1 MCSYK
6 PFDGVIFLLAKVSGV
21 TILGIDGYLVEVEVD
36 VAQGLPNLDIVGLP
50 DAAVR
55 EARERVRSA
64 VKNCDLNIPNK
75 RITVNLAP
83 ADLRKEGAGFDLAIA
98 VALLAAS
105 QQLDE
110 ELLRDTAFVGELSLD
125 GTVRPVPGALPMAI
139 ACRKAGKRLVLPLA
153 NASEAM
159 LVEGLEIIPVTSL
172 TDLLAV
178 LLGHKNPSAV
188 SETEQRAKVHQLDF
202 KDIAGQEQAKRALE
216 VAAAGGHN
224 VLLVGPPGSGKTLM
238 ARHLPTIL
246 PPMHREEALEVTK
259 IYSVAG
265 LLVERGSLVAE
276 RPFRSPHHSISY
288 GGLIGGGRIPQPGEV
303 SLSHH
308 GVLFLDE
315 LPEFS
320 KRVLEQLRQPL
331 EDGKVTIS
339 RVNATLSYPAEIMLV
354 AAMNP
359 CPCGYLGDK
368 LKPCTCSPG
377 EVSRYQARISG
388 PLLDRIDIQLHVP
401 RLEYDE
407 LSART
412 GGETSATIRARVVA
426 ARELQEHNLR
436 DYRIFSNARMQ
447 HRHLRKLRL
456 SEGAEK
462 LLKNAFI
469 KLALSARAHDRIL
482 KVARTIADLAMSEI
496 IEAVH
501 IAEAISYRTLDRQVQ

>member
-1 MCSYK
+1 M
-6 PFDGVIFLLAKVSGV
+6 LAKVHGA
-21 TILGIDGYLVEVEVD
+21 TILGIDGYLVDVEVD
-36 VAQGLPNLDIVGLP
+36 VAAGLPNFDIVGLP

-64 VKNCDLNIPNK
+64 VKNCTFSIPPR

-83 ADLRKEGAGFDLAIA
+83 ADLRKQGSGFDLPIA

-105 QQLDE
+105 EHLPT
-110 ELLRDTAFVGELSLD
+110 ELLDDAVFVGELSLD
-125 GTVRPVPGALPMAI
+125 GLVRPVPGALPMAL
-139 ACRKAGKRLVLPLA
+139 ACRKAGKRLILPHP
-153 NASEAM
+153 NAAEAL
-159 LVEGLEIIPVTSL
+159 LVEGLEVVPVQSL
-172 TDLLAV
+172 TELLHI
-178 LLGHKNPSAV
+178 LLGHKQPLPVVAQASQQGT
-188 SETEQRAKVHQLDF
+188 SSLDF

-216 VAAAGGHN
+216 IAAAGGHN

-238 ARHLPTIL
+238 ARHLPSIL
-246 PPMHREEALEVTK
+246 PPMHREESLEVTK

-265 LLVERGSLVAE
+265 LLTDRGSLVEE
-276 RPFRSPHHSISY
+276 RPFRSPHHSISH

-331 EDGKVTIS
+331 EDCRVTIS
-339 RVNATLSYPAEIMLV
+339 RVNASLSYPAGFMLV

-368 LKPCTCSPG
+368 LRPCTCSAG
-377 EVSRYQARISG
+377 EVARYQARISG

-401 RLEYDE
+401 RLEYHE
-407 LSART
+407 LAARA
-412 GGETSATIRARVVA
+412 GGGSSEVIRGRVMA
-426 ARELQEHNLR
+426 ARELQEHKLK
-436 DYRIFSNARMQ
+436 DYRIFSNSRMQ
-447 HRHLRKLRL
+447 HRHLRKLVL
-456 SEGAEK
+456 SESAEK
-462 LLKNAFI
+462 LLKNAFT

-482 KVARTIADLAMSEI
+482 KVARTIADLAGSEI
-496 IEAVH
+496 IESAH
-501 IAEAISYRTLDRQVQ
+501 LAEAVSYRMLDRQGVQ